1 LLFDLDIT
9 FQSQGGHMFGLGV
22 PELILIF
29 LIFVVLFGAGRLP
42 KLGRAIGEGIS
53 ELRTG
58 LKSTEKEK

>member
-1 LLFDLDIT
+1 
-9 FQSQGGHMFGLGV
+9 MFGLGV